1 MTFQEPGGIK
11 SSRFPSLNRHNL
23 EDFSLN
29 SLPRSTYHHN
39 WLPRG
44 PQRTFLA
51 LRESQSQNERIMVM
65 AELSAPSWLL
75 RRWNS

>member
-1 MTFQEPGGIK
+1 MCENPR
-11 SSRFPSLNRHNL
+11 SREDQILPVFLINL
-23 EDFSLN
+23 QQSEGFSLN
-29 SLPRSTYHHN
+29 SPPPFTYHHN

-65 AELSAPSWLL
+65 AELSAPSWPL
-75 RRWNS
+75 RSSF

>member
-1 MTFQEPGGIK
+1 MQILPVSFVKLPQSTG
-11 SSRFPSLNRHNL
+11 
-23 EDFSLN
+23 FSLN
-29 SLPRSTYHHN
+29 SPPPSTYHHN

-65 AELSAPSWLL
+65 AESSAPSWPL
-75 RRWNS
+75 RWSLRVGRCV